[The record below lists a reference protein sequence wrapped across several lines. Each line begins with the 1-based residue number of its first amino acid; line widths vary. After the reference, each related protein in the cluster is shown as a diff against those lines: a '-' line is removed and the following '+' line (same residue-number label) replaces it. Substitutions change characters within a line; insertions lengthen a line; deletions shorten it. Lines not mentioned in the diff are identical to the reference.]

1 MDTTNILFICGGA
14 FVGLSEIIASQTH
27 GYGFIAT
34 SKGDNQR
41 ILDRLNTR
49 VKPTD
54 LFTYGLIPE
63 FTGRLPIIARFHDL
77 DRPMLVRIMT
87 EPRNSIYNQF
97 REIFQDEGVALA
109 VDPRVFE
116 QIAELA
122 LEYKTGARSLRGIF
136 EELMTPIL
144 YEVTDSDD
152 VESVHVSSLFN
163 DPVYTRKGAAAG

>member
-1 MDTTNILFICGGA
+1 MEGAQVKLASGRYMDTTDILFICGGA
-14 FVGLSEIIASQTH
+14 FVGLDEIIASQTH

-77 DRPMLVRIMT
+77 DRAMMVRIMT
-87 EPRNSIYNQF
+87 EPRNSLYNQF
-97 REIFQDEGVALA
+97 RDIFRDEGVELVGRAA
-109 VDPRVFE
+109 RVR
-116 QIAELA
+116 ADRR
-122 LEYKTGARSLRGIF
+122 ARA
-136 EELMTPIL
+136 
-144 YEVTDSDD
+144 
-152 VESVHVSSLFN
+152 SS
-163 DPVYTRKGAAAG
+163 TRPARAACGGSSRS